1 MAALQSIQINW
12 FSASVQSE
20 YTIMTKRF
28 DLEQKIKNF
37 YFYITFFFTWHLL
50 KKYVGVFRNILFY
63 ENDEHLKKKYYFWL
77 KNFEQKC

>member
-37 YFYITFFFTWHLL
+37 YFYITFFFT
-50 KKYVGVFRNILFY
+50 
-63 ENDEHLKKKYYFWL
+63 
-77 KNFEQKC
+77 